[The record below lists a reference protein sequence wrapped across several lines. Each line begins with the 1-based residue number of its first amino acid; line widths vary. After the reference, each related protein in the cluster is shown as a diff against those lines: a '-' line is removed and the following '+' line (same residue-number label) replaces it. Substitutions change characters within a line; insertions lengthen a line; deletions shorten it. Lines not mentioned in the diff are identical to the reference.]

1 MQRPPDLCGHN
12 HALGEQTCAGRKL
25 NFSSTQANRVSDAIS
40 IKRGEL
46 MRVRSLLKSRTGTA
60 DKTSRYHYADMLMR
74 INTALGLPLE

>member
-1 MQRPPDLCGHN
+1 
-12 HALGEQTCAGRKL
+12 
-25 NFSSTQANRVSDAIS
+25 
-40 IKRGEL
+40 